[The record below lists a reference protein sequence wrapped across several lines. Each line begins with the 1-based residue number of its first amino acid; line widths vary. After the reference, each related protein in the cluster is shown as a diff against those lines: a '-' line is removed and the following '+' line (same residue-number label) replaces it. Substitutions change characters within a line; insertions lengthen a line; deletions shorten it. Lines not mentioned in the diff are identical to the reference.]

1 MPKHKGIES
10 DRGKLAATTKLRKS
24 EAHMREIIA
33 KRFSGTVKIIGEYAG
48 LKNPWHLYCT
58 THKEHFHRHGGF
70 LRKGAGCTR
79 CCEERYASK
88 LRATAIEKGKD
99 RYKEQLKEKYGNTY
113 RTLEPFITLRTRLK
127 FTCKK
132 HGEYSAVPEIA
143 LRKYGG
149 CPECGKLGRKAQSRC
164 ITPAQFKQRLKEI
177 NPTIKVMGV
186 YVNKT
191 TRISFQCKLDGYE
204 WTTTP
209 DSVLSGHGCKFCDVR
224 KPRLSGRPKAK
235 EYKLGRR
242 QVSVQGYEP
251 QALDLLQRRYSPVQ
265 IVVGKEVPIFEYPI
279 EGRTR
284 RYYPDIFIP
293 DENRI
298 IEVKST
304 FTLCSNSATLSKIK
318 RKRRA
323 VLRAGYRFN
332 LMVMSPSGSRIKLP
346 DNWHT
351 LDAEALRQVI

>member
-1 MPKHKGIES
+1 MPTKGKQQSASELTS
-10 DRGKLAATTKLRKS
+10 FTKLRKS

-33 KRFSGTVKIIGEYAG
+33 KRFQGKIKIIGEYAG

-58 THKEHFHRHGGF
+58 EHKEHFYRAGGF
-70 LRKGAGCTR
+70 LRKGAGC
-79 CCEERYASK
+79 SK
-88 LRATAIEKGKD
+88 CKS
-99 RYKEQLKEKYGNTY
+99 EKYTEFRRAFCKINVGAAY
-113 RTLEPFITLRTRLK
+113 PKRLRNLHGLK
-127 FTCKK
+127 YKLLSEFESMSALATFRCVD
-132 HGEYSAVPEIA
+132 HGEYRSSPTMA
-143 LRKYGG
+143 LRTHGG
-149 CPECGKLGRKAQSRC
+149 CSECCRLGRKAQSRC
-164 ITPAQFKQRLKEI
+164 ITPAQFKTQLKEV
-177 NPTIKVMGV
+177 NPNIKVLGE

-332 LMVMSPSGSRIKLP
+332 LMVMTPSGSRIKLP